1 MTAGGPPSWIFWV
14 FVVRGSVALALG
26 VALLLSGDMV
36 SNLGTFVAVY
46 WIIGAVLTLRW
57 VAQHRSAPGWRVGS
71 VAGLIGVVVGIMF
84 LVRELLYT
92 FIEEGLLLDL
102 LGLSAVAMGL
112 LRLLGGF
119 HDDQI
124 AGDRPRLR
132 YRVVVGTLDIVLGVA
147 LLIGSATSASQIRLA
162 LVAWGLLTGTFLLLD
177 ALRLRRLVSPSRP
190 GEQM

>member
-1 MTAGGPPSWIFWV
+1 V
-14 FVVRGSVALALG
+14 
-26 VALLLSGDMV
+26 V

-57 VAQHRSAPGWRVGS
+57 VAQLRSAPGWRVGS

-84 LVRELLYT
+84 LVRELLHT

-102 LGLSAVAMGL
+102 LGLSAVTMGL

-124 AGDRPRLR
+124 AGDEPPAIASSSTWTSCLGWHSSSGARPPPRR
-132 YRVVVGTLDIVLGVA
+132 SVLPWA
-147 LLIGSATSASQIRLA
+147 LG
-162 LVAWGLLTGTFLLLD
+162 GY
-177 ALRLRRLVSPSRP
+177 
-190 GEQM
+190 

>member
-1 MTAGGPPSWIFWV
+1 MNVGLPSWIFWV

-26 VALLLSGDMV
+26 VALLLSGDLV

-46 WIIGAVLTLRW
+46 WIIGALLTLRW
-57 VAQHRSAPGWRVGS
+57 VAQHRSAPGWRVGGL
-71 VAGLIGVVVGIMF
+71 AGLVGVVVGIMF

-162 LVAWGLLTGTFLLLD
+162 LGVWGLLTGTFLLLD
-177 ALRLRRLVSPSRP
+177 ALRLRRFDSPSRP

>member
-1 MTAGGPPSWIFWV
+1 MIVGLPSWIFWV

-26 VALLLSGDMV
+26 VALLLSGELV

-46 WIIGAVLTLRW
+46 WIIGALLTLRW
-57 VAQHRSAPGWRVGS
+57 VAQHRSAPGCGIGG
-71 VAGLIGVVVGIMF
+71 VAGLVGVVVGITF
-84 LVRELLYT
+84 LVRELLST
-92 FIEEGLLLDL
+92 FIEEGLLLNL

-124 AGDRPRLR
+124 AGDRPRPR
-132 YRVVVGTLDIVLGVA
+132 YRLVVGTLDIVLGLA

-162 LVAWGLLTGTFLLLD
+162 LGVWGLLTGTFLLLD
-177 ALRLRRLVSPSRP
+177 ALRLRQLDTSRP
-190 GEQM
+190 GEQT

>member
-1 MTAGGPPSWIFWV
+1 M
-14 FVVRGSVALALG
+14 
-26 VALLLSGDMV
+26 
-36 SNLGTFVAVY
+36 Y

-71 VAGLIGVVVGIMF
+71 VAGLIGVVVGILF

-177 ALRLRRLVSPSRP
+177 ALRLRRLDSPSRP

>member
-14 FVVRGSVALALG
+14 FVIRGSVAFALG
-26 VALLLSGDMV
+26 VALLLSGDVV

-71 VAGLIGVVVGIMF
+71 VAGLIGVVVGITF
-84 LVRELLYT
+84 LVRELLHT

-102 LGLSAVAMGL
+102 LGVSAVAMGL

-162 LVAWGLLTGTFLLLD
+162 LGVWGLLTGTFLLLD
-177 ALRLRRLVSPSRP
+177 ALRLRQLDGSVVRP
-190 GEQM
+190 R